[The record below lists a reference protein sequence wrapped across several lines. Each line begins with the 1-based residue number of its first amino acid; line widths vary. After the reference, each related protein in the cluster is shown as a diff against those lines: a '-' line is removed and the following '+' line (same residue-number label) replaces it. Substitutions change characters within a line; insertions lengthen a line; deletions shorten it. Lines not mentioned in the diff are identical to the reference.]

1 MTYFPNGESG
11 MMFME
16 HFCSRCKNM
25 RDKNDGRGEGCPIID
40 LHILW
45 NYDAIGV
52 DADKVKHEALEHF
65 IPTAEEYGA
74 YDECKMF
81 LPIEGYEHMGAAQ
94 RNLDAKKLKEWEA
107 AYGKP
112 K

>member
-1 MTYFPNGESG
+1 MTYFPNGTEG
-11 MMFME
+11 EMFKE
-16 HFCSRCKNM
+16 RFCYHCKNW
-25 RDKNDGRGEGCPIID
+25 RDMNDGRGEGCPIID

-45 NYDAIGV
+45 NYDAIGK
-52 DADKVKHEALEHF
+52 DADKIKHEALEHF
-65 IPTAEEYGA
+65 IPTGEPGA
-74 YDECKMF
+74 FDECKMF